1 MRFANILSVEHP
13 VDREE
18 VLLFK
23 TPLSFAIVTLVSGAL
38 FVGGFLLGYLPVHS
52 EIARLETQNAQLRQN
67 EATFSRQTSE
77 LQQKNQKLQADL
89 KVAELRGTAGLMS
102 YRASQNNFG
111 AAAELSTSFFNGV
124 SDAIGATEDQA
135 LKENL
140 QKILDQRDVVTAA
153 LAQANP
159 IVKERL
165 AQIYAEFLESS
176 GSG

>member
-67 EATFSRQTSE
+67 DAAFSRQTSE

-140 QKILDQRDVVTAA
+140 QKILNQRDVVTAA

>member
-1 MRFANILSVEHP
+1 VEHP
-13 VDREE
+13 VDRDE

-52 EIARLETQNAQLRQN
+52 KIADLEAQNVQLRQN
-67 EATFSRQTSE
+67 DAAFSRQNYE
-77 LQQKNQKLQADL
+77 LQQKLQKLQADL

>member
-1 MRFANILSVEHP
+1 M
-13 VDREE
+13 
-18 VLLFK
+18 
-23 TPLSFAIVTLVSGAL
+23 
-38 FVGGFLLGYLPVHS
+38 
-52 EIARLETQNAQLRQN
+52 
-67 EATFSRQTSE
+67 
-77 LQQKNQKLQADL
+77 
-89 KVAELRGTAGLMS
+89 
-102 YRASQNNFG
+102 
-111 AAAELSTSFFNGV
+111 

-140 QKILDQRDVVTAA
+140 QKILNQRDVVTAA